1 MVPNY
6 NTAAKIVEALREKAR
21 HDNIIH
27 SLDLAAGRMR
37 EAQKAYISW
46 KRKPLKSITQRRH
59 DYEIIDQA
67 SSQRADWRESL
78 REALNNAGC
87 DISSVPR
94 AREDSE
100 EVILMSSTFSTT

>member
-6 NTAAKIVEALREKAR
+6 NTAAKIVGALREKAR
-21 HDNIIH
+21 HDDIIH
-27 SLDLAAGRMR
+27 FLDLAAGRMR

-46 KRKPLKSITQRRH
+46 KKPLKSITQRRH

-87 DISSVPR
+87 DISSVP
-94 AREDSE
+94 EDSE